1 VKIALT
7 ALWDGFGPAA
17 KALAIGDELARRG
30 HRVGLRL
37 AASQAALCRQV
48 DREAFALEIGDPGQR
63 AGVRAWLRR
72 EGPDAL
78 VSVMAGPAL
87 DEARACGV
95 RAVAVDSVA
104 WRREAIP
111 AAFAA
116 AEAYVCQRF
125 GDWPGPGT
133 PNARLVGA
141 IVESDKGLK
150 PLVRPLVLIHLGG
163 MSRFGVLS
171 QDAGEWLARVLKAC
185 AALDGRV
192 MVAGDARALGRLR
205 PLWPDGARVGA
216 LTRAEYLAALAAS
229 SVLVTVAGLTSL
241 LEAYA
246 YRKPV
251 VILPDPNPT
260 HRANLIGLAR
270 GGLLVGTPPGGVE
283 EALGEALSMTPQQAT
298 RRVARQDEIIG
309 AWGVDGVAQVA
320 DIVEEVGGG

>member
-7 ALWDGFGPAA
+7 AVWDGFGPAT
-17 KALAIGDELARRG
+17 KALAIGEELARRG

-37 AASQAALCRQV
+37 AAPQTALVGRV
-48 DREAFALEIGDPGQR
+48 DFALEVGDPGCR

-72 EGPDAL
+72 EAPDAL

-87 DEARACGV
+87 DEAKALGV
-95 RAVAVDSVA
+95 RTVAVDSVA
-104 WRREAIP
+104 WRRQAIP

-133 PNARLVGA
+133 SNARLVEA
-141 IVESDKGLK
+141 IVESDQGLK
-150 PLVRPLVLIHLGG
+150 PLVRPIALIHLGG
-163 MSRFGVLS
+163 VSRFGVLS
-171 QDAGEWLARVLKAC
+171 QDASEWLARVLKAC
-185 AALDGRV
+185 TVLDGRV
-192 MVAGDARALGRLR
+192 VVAGEARALGGLR
-205 PLWPDGARVGA
+205 PLWPRGAQIGA

-241 LEAYA
+241 SEGYA
-246 YRKPV
+246 YRTPV

-270 GGLLVGTPPGGVE
+270 SGLLAGAPPASVE
-283 EALGEALSMTPQQAT
+283 EALGEALNMTPRQAA
-298 RRVARQDEIIG
+298 RRVARQDKIIG
-309 AWGVDGVAQVA
+309 AWGVDGAAQVA